1 MTVRTAVASGEDG
14 FTLLE
19 LVVAMLLISIAVAGL
34 IGVLG
39 TSFRSTAVDIHRT
52 DATAIAAQAMS
63 ELEAG
68 SFISPATVTRAQQ
81 RYTVTGTA
89 TPTTATNGTT
99 DAYPTYA
106 VTVAWQD
113 QAGSHSVTQSTASYP
128 AVPTSSTPCPVL
140 TGVTPAATSPATG
153 EPAVDVSWSEPTG
166 GGVTQWQVQISSGGG
181 AWTTA
186 ADEAPDPGQPH
197 QVEIGGLAPGQ
208 AYEAQVLA
216 VTGCGSQVFGPTAPV
231 TTSTLAATGCTA
243 GSVTLG
249 PAVVARDATYE
260 TLGDVSVVV
269 TTAGSC
275 PLGLWAGVLTT
286 SDPSGPA
293 VTAALAQSAPGT
305 YTGTLFDPIQPW
317 DLGIHT
323 VEVFSG
329 APVTPLPS
337 SPTATAVLCVTSGAS
352 TC

>member
-1 MTVRTAVASGEDG
+1 
-14 FTLLE
+14 
-19 LVVAMLLISIAVAGL
+19 
-34 IGVLG
+34 
-39 TSFRSTAVDIHRT
+39 
-52 DATAIAAQAMS
+52 
-63 ELEAG
+63 
-68 SFISPATVTRAQQ
+68 
-81 RYTVTGTA
+81 
-89 TPTTATNGTT
+89 
-99 DAYPTYA
+99 
-106 VTVAWQD
+106 
-113 QAGSHSVTQSTASYP
+113 
-128 AVPTSSTPCPVL
+128 
-140 TGVTPAATSPATG
+140 
-153 EPAVDVSWSEPTG
+153 
-166 GGVTQWQVQISSGGG
+166 
-181 AWTTA
+181 
-186 ADEAPDPGQPH
+186 
-197 QVEIGGLAPGQ
+197 VEIGGLAPGQ

>member
-1 MTVRTAVASGEDG
+1 VFFANSGAEAMECAIKITRKYHAAKGNPERYHIITFDGAFHGRT
-14 FTLLE
+14 
-19 LVVAMLLISIAVAGL
+19 
-34 IGVLG
+34 
-39 TSFRSTAVDIHRT
+39 
-52 DATAIAAQAMS
+52 
-63 ELEAG
+63 
-68 SFISPATVTRAQQ
+68 
-81 RYTVTGTA
+81 
-89 TPTTATNGTT
+89 
-99 DAYPTYA
+99 
-106 VTVAWQD
+106 
-113 QAGSHSVTQSTASYP
+113 
-128 AVPTSSTPCPVL
+128 
-140 TGVTPAATSPATG
+140 
-153 EPAVDVSWSEPTG
+153 
-166 GGVTQWQVQISSGGG
+166 
-181 AWTTA
+181 
-186 ADEAPDPGQPH
+186 
-197 QVEIGGLAPGQ
+197 LA
-208 AYEAQVLA
+208 
-216 VTGCGSQVFGPTAPV
+216 
-231 TTSTLAATGCTA
+231 TLAATGCTA